1 MDSIHGLAHTMSVIF
16 ATCRSSSCLPRGC
29 GNLLCLEPRLGAS
42 SSVSDHLLSLRRLS
56 LKGRQVA
63 FVQAFLSWRRE
74 GFDIS
79 WTGTVRG
86 GPFDELSFDNG
97 EVTLQGETLD
107 GRLVEGQAVVL
118 LPYGPSTLLEIEGSG
133 ALRVDG
139 RKL

>member
-1 MDSIHGLAHTMSVIF
+1 M
-16 ATCRSSSCLPRGC
+16 
-29 GNLLCLEPRLGAS
+29 
-42 SSVSDHLLSLRRLS
+42 SDHLLSLRRLS